1 MEIIVE
7 TKTIEIN
14 PGNCTIE
21 QLQSLM
27 QPCEIKLHD
36 KAYQHMQNSAKT
48 IENVLKEGKTVYGI
62 NTGFGLLAKER
73 IGADQL
79 RELQYKLV
87 RSHTA
92 GIGEW
97 LPKSMSKL
105 ILGLKINSLA
115 QGYSG
120 IRPVVVDLMIALYN
134 HDIIP
139 CIHEQGSVGAS
150 GDLAPLADLAS
161 VLIGDGYV
169 HMGLD
174 IVPAAQGLSAIGKSP
189 IELAPKE
196 GLTLL
201 NGTQASTGIALAALF
216 RLKNLFDWALISGAI
231 SVDAAMASS
240 TPFDHRI
247 HEIRRQTG
255 QIIVAQRLTQL
266 LADSEICHSHHE
278 CGKVQDAYSFRCQ
291 PQVMGAC
298 LDQIEHTQ
306 LILEREA
313 NAVTDN
319 PLVFAD
325 DQAILSGGNFHA
337 EPVAFAA
344 DNLAL
349 AICEIGSMC
358 ERRLAQL
365 IDPSFSGLPAFLVNN
380 GGINSGFMI
389 PQVTAAA
396 LVSENKQLAHPASVD
411 SIPTSANQEDHVS
424 MATHAGLRLHRMCNN
439 LAHVIAIELLAG
451 CQGLDFRAPLKS
463 SPALQQVHQKIRDQV
478 THYDE
483 DRRFSADI
491 ERIAKW
497 IEAA

>member
-1 MEIIVE
+1 MEIIADIKSLE
-7 TKTIEIN
+7 LN
-14 PGNCTIE
+14 PGNCTVE
-21 QLQSLM
+21 QLQCLM
-27 QPCEIKLHD
+27 TPCEIKLNDIAHN
-36 KAYQHMQNSAKT
+36 HMQNSAQT
-48 IENVLKEGKTVYGI
+48 IENVLNDGKTVYGI

-73 IGADQL
+73 IGTEQL

-92 GIGEW
+92 GVGEW
-97 LPKSMSKL
+97 LPKSISKL
-105 ILGLKINSLA
+105 VLGLKINSLA
-115 QGYSG
+115 QGFSG
-120 IRPVVVDLMIALYN
+120 IRPAVVDLMIELYN

-150 GDLAPLADLAS
+150 GDLAPLADVAS
-161 VLIGDGYV
+161 VLIGDGFV
-169 HMGLD
+169 HHGLD
-174 IVPAAQGLSAIGKSP
+174 VIPASQGLSAIGKSP

-196 GLTLL
+196 GLSLL

-216 RLKNLFDWALISGAI
+216 RLKNLFDWAITSGAI
-231 SVDAAMASS
+231 SVDAAMAST

-247 HEIRRQTG
+247 HAVRRQTG

-266 LADSEICHSHHE
+266 LSDSEIRLSHHE
-278 CGKVQDAYSFRCQ
+278 CNKVQDAYSFRCQ

-298 LDQIEHTQ
+298 LDQIEHAQ
-306 LILEREA
+306 LILQREA

-319 PLVFAD
+319 PLVFSD

-337 EPVAFAA
+337 EPVAFSA
-344 DNLAL
+344 DNMAL

-396 LVSENKQLAHPASVD
+396 LVSENKQMAHPGSID

-424 MATHAGLRLHRMCNN
+424 MATHAAMRLHRMCDN
-439 LAHVIAIELLAG
+439 LSHIIAIELLAG

-463 SPALQQVHQKIRDQV
+463 SSSLHTVHQQIREQV
-478 THYDE
+478 AHYDE

-491 ERIAKW
+491 ERIAQW
-497 IEAA
+497 IETA